1 MKCIALLRG
10 TGNNSGIFSFQKTL
24 FESRSRVL
32 RSFRRALVKHS
43 ALLSYPD
50 IQSDLK
56 LMVQRENVGLALS
69 SLPTGPEQRQ
79 NLLIPQQVLTW
90 KPAGKCILHAA
101 GAWKDQL
108 QALEGKGGGG
118 SEWLMSLL

>member
-10 TGNNSGIFSFQKTL
+10 TGNNSGIFNFQKTL